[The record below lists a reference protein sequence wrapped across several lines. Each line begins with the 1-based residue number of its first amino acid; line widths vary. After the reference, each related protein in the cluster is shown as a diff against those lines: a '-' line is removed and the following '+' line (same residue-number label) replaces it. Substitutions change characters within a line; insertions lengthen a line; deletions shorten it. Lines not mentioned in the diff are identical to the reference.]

1 MSRIGKHEIKIP
13 SSVQVTLDGQHL
25 RFSAKG
31 IQEEYTV
38 SDSLKVERTDSG
50 VKVSPLNESR
60 FARSI
65 WGTSQRNISNIV
77 HGLTDGFSTTLE
89 LVGVG
94 YRAAVAGTKLTM
106 QLGFSHDVVFDIPQG
121 ISIKCEKPTT
131 IVVSGH
137 DKQQV
142 NQVCAYLRGHR
153 PPEPYKGKG
162 VIKSGEFVLRKE
174 GKKK

>member
-1 MSRIGKHEIKIP
+1 MSRIGKHEVKVP
-13 SSVQVTLDGQHL
+13 SSVQVTLEGQQLH
-25 RFSAKG
+25 FSAKG
-31 IQEEYTV
+31 INKSYVV
-38 SDSLKVERTDSG
+38 SDSLKVERTEGG
-50 VKVSPLNESR
+50 VKVTPIDESR

-77 HGLTDGFSTTLE
+77 RGLVDGFATTLD

-94 YRAAVAGTKLTM
+94 YRASVAGTRLTM
-106 QLGFSHDVVFDIPQG
+106 QLGFSHDVVFDIPEG
-121 ISIKCEKPTT
+121 ISVKCEKPTT

-142 NQVCAYLRGHR
+142 NQICAYLRGHR